1 MDILFIAGILL
12 FFSLMVLLAV
22 GCSKLGGAK

>member
-22 GCSKLGGAK
+22 GCAKLGGAK